1 MHRRQNKD
9 DELTGKIFF
18 GKYKPEKK
26 LGEGSFGKIYSAVNV
41 TDGEHYALKMENK
54 ESGQNLLESEAYFLC
69 YLRGYGIP
77 SVKSYG
83 FSGNYNIMVMELL
96 GKSLEDLFQDYK
108 RKFSLKTV
116 CLLAQQMLERMEFI
130 HNKHI
135 IHRDIKPDNFVIG
148 VNNKSEIVYILD
160 FGLAKKYRSSRTL
173 QHIKFN
179 INKKLT
185 GTARY
190 ASINALRGCEQ
201 SRRDDLEAIGY
212 VLMYFLRGSLPWQGL
227 KVDRKE
233 DRYKKIYE
241 KKKATTPEEL
251 CSGFPPELAEYV
263 RYTRNLEFEQNPDYN
278 YLKGLFR
285 KIMED
290 KGYDPNDIRF
300 DWSKDI
306 KYKETYHSNNINTI
320 KNNLEDL
327 QNDEKEKD
335 MQNNNEILGNKHLI
349 TNNNL
354 DEINNAN
361 KKKNNGERVNTQ
373 FANYNTTVQVTDNPP
388 YNSGQKEDNNNNND
402 MKVQGVIDP
411 QQQINK
417 YGQTGNDNINGKKKK
432 NKKEKCIIF

>member
-241 KKKATTPEEL
+241 KKKATSPEEL
-251 CSGFPPELAEYV
+251 CTGFPPELAEYV

-278 YLKGLFR
+278 YLRGLFR

-402 MKVQGVIDP
+402 MKGQGVIDP

-417 YGQTGNDNINGKKKK
+417 YGQTGNDNTNGKKKK

>member
-1 MHRRQNKD
+1 MNRRQNKD

-402 MKVQGVIDP
+402 MKGQGVIDP

-417 YGQTGNDNINGKKKK
+417 YGQTGNDNTNGKKKK

>member
-1 MHRRQNKD
+1 MHRHQNKD

-26 LGEGSFGKIYSAVNV
+26 LGEGSFGKIYSSVNV

-77 SVKSYG
+77 AVKSYG
-83 FSGNYNIMVMELL
+83 FSGTYNIMVMELL
-96 GKSLEDLFQDYK
+96 GKSLEDLFQEYK
-108 RKFSLKTV
+108 KKFSLKTV
-116 CLLAQQMLERMEFI
+116 CLIAQQMLDRMEFI

-290 KGYDPNDIRF
+290 KGYDPNDIKF

-306 KYKETYHSNNINTI
+306 KYKDNYQRNNFNSLKNNIEN
-320 KNNLEDL
+320 L

-354 DEINNAN
+354 EEINNNN
-361 KKKNNGERVNTQ
+361 KKKNNGERVNTH

-388 YNSGQKEDNNNNND
+388 YNPGQKDDNNND
-402 MKVQGVIDP
+402 IKVQDAVDP

-432 NKKEKCIIF
+432 KGKEKCNIF

>member
-1 MHRRQNKD
+1 MHRNHKIKD

-41 TDGEHYALKMENK
+41 TDGENYALKMESK
-54 ESGQNLLESEAYFLC
+54 EGGQNLLESEAYFLC
-69 YLRGYGIP
+69 YLKGYGIP

-96 GKSLEDLFQDYK
+96 GKSLEELFQECK
-108 RKFSLKTV
+108 KKLSLKTV
-116 CLLAQQMLERMEFI
+116 CFLAQQMLDRMEFI

-135 IHRDIKPDNFVIG
+135 IHRDIKPDNFVMG
-148 VNNKSEIVYILD
+148 LNNKSDIVYILD

-241 KKKATTPEEL
+241 KKKSTTPEEL

-278 YLKGLFR
+278 YLRGLFR
-285 KIMED
+285 KILED
-290 KGYDPNDIRF
+290 KGYDISDVRF

-306 KYKETYHSNNINTI
+306 KNKENNILNKVNFG
-320 KNNLEDL
+320 KNNFEV
-327 QNDEKEKD
+327 NYDEKEKD
-335 MQNNNEILGNKHLI
+335 MQINNNDIVNKHLI
-349 TNNNL
+349 TNNNFE
-354 DEINNAN
+354 DSNIN
-361 KKKNNGERVNTQ
+361 KKRNNGERVNTQ
-373 FANYNTTVQVTDNPP
+373 FANYNTTVQITDNA
-388 YNSGQKEDNNNNND
+388 NNAFQIGDDKNLNKNANNFEGIKGNND
-402 MKVQGVIDP
+402 RF
-411 QQQINK
+411 
-417 YGQTGNDNINGKKKK
+417 GQTGNDNLKKKK
-432 NKKEKCIIF
+432 KGKDKCYIF

>member
-1 MHRRQNKD
+1 MHRHQNKD

-18 GKYKPEKK
+18 GKYKPEKE
-26 LGEGSFGKIYSAVNV
+26 LGEGSFGKIYSSVNV

-77 SVKSYG
+77 AVKSYG
-83 FSGNYNIMVMELL
+83 FSGTYNIMVMELL
-96 GKSLEDLFQDYK
+96 GKSLEDLFQEYK
-108 RKFSLKTV
+108 KKFSLKTV
-116 CLLAQQMLERMEFI
+116 CLIAQQMLDRMEFI

-135 IHRDIKPDNFVIG
+135 IHRDIKPDNFVMG
-148 VNNKSEIVYILD
+148 LNNKSDIIYLLD

-241 KKKATTPEEL
+241 KKKATSPEEL

-278 YLKGLFR
+278 YLRGLFR

-290 KGYDPNDIRF
+290 KGYDPNDIKF

-306 KYKETYHSNNINTI
+306 KYKDNYQRNNFNSLKNNIEN
-320 KNNLEDL
+320 L

>member
-1 MHRRQNKD
+1 M
-9 DELTGKIFF
+9 
-18 GKYKPEKK
+18 
-26 LGEGSFGKIYSAVNV
+26 NV
-41 TDGEHYALKMENK
+41 TDGENYALKMESK
-54 ESGQNLLESEAYFLC
+54 EGGENLLESEAYFLC
-69 YLRGYGIP
+69 YLKGYDIP

-96 GKSLEDLFQDYK
+96 GKSLEELFQECK
-108 RKFSLKTV
+108 KKLSLKTV
-116 CLLAQQMLERMEFI
+116 CFLAQQMLDRMEFI

-135 IHRDIKPDNFVIG
+135 IHRDIKPDNFVMG
-148 VNNKSEIVYILD
+148 LNNKCDIVYILD

-241 KKKATTPEEL
+241 KKKSTTPEEL

-278 YLKGLFR
+278 YLRGLFR
-285 KIMED
+285 KILED
-290 KGYDPNDIRF
+290 KGYDISDVLDLIGV
-300 DWSKDI
+300 KILKI
-306 KYKETYHSNNINTI
+306 KKI
-320 KNNLEDL
+320 
-327 QNDEKEKD
+327 
-335 MQNNNEILGNKHLI
+335 IL
-349 TNNNL
+349 
-354 DEINNAN
+354 
-361 KKKNNGERVNTQ
+361 
-373 FANYNTTVQVTDNPP
+373 
-388 YNSGQKEDNNNNND
+388 
-402 MKVQGVIDP
+402 
-411 QQQINK
+411 
-417 YGQTGNDNINGKKKK
+417 
-432 NKKEKCIIF
+432 

>member
-241 KKKATTPEEL
+241 KKKATSPEEL

-278 YLKGLFR
+278 YLRGLFR

-402 MKVQGVIDP
+402 MKGQGVIDP

-417 YGQTGNDNINGKKKK
+417 YGQTGNDNTNGKKKK

>member
-278 YLKGLFR
+278 YLRGLFR

-290 KGYDPNDIRF
+290 KGYDPNDIKF

-306 KYKETYHSNNINTI
+306 KYKDNYQRNNLNALKNNIEN
-320 KNNLEDL
+320 L

-402 MKVQGVIDP
+402 MKGQGVIDP

-417 YGQTGNDNINGKKKK
+417 YGQTGNDNTNGKKKK

>member
-241 KKKATTPEEL
+241 KKKATSPEEL

-278 YLKGLFR
+278 YLRGLFR

-290 KGYDPNDIRF
+290 KGYDPNDIKF

-306 KYKETYHSNNINTI
+306 KYKDNYQRNNLNAL
-320 KNNLEDL
+320 KNNVENL

-349 TNNNL
+349 TNNNF
-354 DEINNAN
+354 EETNNNN

-388 YNSGQKEDNNNNND
+388 YNPGQKDENNND
-402 MKVQGVIDP
+402 MKVQDAVDP

-432 NKKEKCIIF
+432 KGKEKCNIF

>member
-1 MHRRQNKD
+1 M
-9 DELTGKIFF
+9 
-18 GKYKPEKK
+18 
-26 LGEGSFGKIYSAVNV
+26 
-41 TDGEHYALKMENK
+41 
-54 ESGQNLLESEAYFLC
+54 
-69 YLRGYGIP
+69 
-77 SVKSYG
+77 
-83 FSGNYNIMVMELL
+83 
-96 GKSLEDLFQDYK
+96 
-108 RKFSLKTV
+108 
-116 CLLAQQMLERMEFI
+116 
-130 HNKHI
+130 
-135 IHRDIKPDNFVIG
+135 
-148 VNNKSEIVYILD
+148 ILD
-160 FGLAKKYRSSRTL
+160 FGLVKKYRSSRTL

-402 MKVQGVIDP
+402 MKGQGVIDP

-417 YGQTGNDNINGKKKK
+417 YGQTGNDNTNGKKKK